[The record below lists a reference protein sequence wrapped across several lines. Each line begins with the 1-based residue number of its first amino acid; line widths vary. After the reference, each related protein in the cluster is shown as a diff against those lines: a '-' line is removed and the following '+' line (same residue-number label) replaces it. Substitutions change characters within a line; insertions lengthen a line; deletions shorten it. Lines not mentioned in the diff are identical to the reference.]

1 MKIVGVV
8 AEFNPFHNGHAYL
21 LEQARQAAGKEAV
34 IVCVMSGNWMQRG
47 EPAIISKFPRA
58 RIAAESGADLI
69 FELPTPWA
77 AAAAGTFA
85 QGAVDLLVAAGIDM
99 LVFGSESG
107 DIAALQQLA
116 DCLSDEAT
124 QALIRE
130 ELTKG
135 ISYPAAR
142 QRAVRRRIGSAA
154 ATCLDHPNNTLAVEY
169 LLALKTLGAD
179 HVEAYTVSRFAVPHD
194 SLTVN
199 RGFASANYIRS
210 CIKDGAWTE
219 VAMYVPPAATKVLAE
234 EEAAGRLPAD
244 FTGCERAMLAKL
256 RSMSPS
262 RFAQLP
268 DVSEGLENRLYRAA
282 QQACC
287 MEEFLDLSKTKRY
300 THARLRRIMTHAYL
314 NTVDSA
320 LPDSPSYLR
329 VLAANKAGQQYLRKL
344 SKTATLPVISRIAQ
358 IKSLSPEGQA
368 LFRYE
373 DRCTDLYVLTYPD
386 SMQWVGGGEFQ
397 SRPYFSET

>member
-8 AEFNPFHNGHAYL
+8 AEFNPFHNGHAHL
-21 LEQARQAAGKEAV
+21 LAQARQAAGEDAV

-47 EPAIISKFPRA
+47 EPAILSKFPRA
-58 RIAAESGADLI
+58 RIAVESGADLV

-85 QGAVDLLVAAGIDM
+85 GGAVKLLVDAGIDL

-107 DIAALQQLA
+107 DIAALRQVA
-116 DCLSDEAT
+116 DCLAQDAT
-124 QALIRE
+124 QLLIRE
-130 ELTKG
+130 ELAKG
-135 ISYPAAR
+135 ISYPTAR
-142 QRAVRRRIGSAA
+142 QRAVRRRIGAA
-154 ATCLDHPNNTLAVEY
+154 AACLDHPNNSLAVEY
-169 LLALKTLGAD
+169 LLALKALGSDAG
-179 HVEAYTVSRFAVPHD
+179 AYAVSRFAVPHD
-194 SLTVN
+194 SLTVS

-210 CIKDGAWTE
+210 CIKDGAWAE
-219 VAMYVPPAATKVLAE
+219 VAMYVPPAAMDVLAC

-244 FTGCERAMLAKL
+244 FVSCEQAILAKL
-256 RSMSPS
+256 RSMTPA

-282 QQACC
+282 RQACC

-300 THARLRRIMTHAYL
+300 THARLRRILTHAYL
-314 NTVDSA
+314 DTVAGSFPA
-320 LPDSPSYLR
+320 EPPYLR
-329 VLAANKAGQQYLRKL
+329 VLAANRTGQRYLRRL
-344 SKTATLPVISRIAQ
+344 SKTAAVPVISRIAQ
-358 IKSLSPEGQA
+358 VKQLDPEGQA

-386 SMQWVGGGEFQ
+386 SAQWVGGGEFQ
-397 SRPYFSET
+397 ARPYFSER

>member
-21 LEQARQAAGKEAV
+21 LDQARRAVDGEAV
-34 IVCVMSGNWMQRG
+34 VVCVMSGNWMQRG

-58 RIAAESGADLI
+58 RIAVASGADLV

-85 QGAVDLLVAAGIDM
+85 LGAVKLLVDAGIDL

-107 DIAALQQLA
+107 DMAELQKLA
-116 DCLSDEAT
+116 DCLSNQAT

-130 ELTKG
+130 ELAKG

-154 ATCLDHPNNTLAVEY
+154 AATLDHPNNTLAVEY
-169 LLALKTLGAD
+169 LLALKALGSKAVA
-179 HVEAYTVSRFAVPHD
+179 HTVSRFAVPHD

-210 CIKDGAWTE
+210 CIKDGAWAE
-219 VAMYVPPAATKVLAE
+219 VSMYVPPAAMEVLAE
-234 EEAAGRLPAD
+234 EEAAGRLPAE

-300 THARLRRIMTHAYL
+300 THARLRRIMTHAFL
-314 NTVDSA
+314 DTIDGA
-320 LPDSPSYLR
+320 LPAEPAYLR
-329 VLAANKAGQQYLRKL
+329 VLAANKTGQRYLRKL
-344 SKTATLPVISRIAQ
+344 SKTAPLPVISRIAQ
-358 IKSLSPEGQA
+358 VKQLAPEGQA

-386 SMQWVGGGEFQ
+386 SVQWIGGGEFQ
-397 SRPYFSET
+397 AKPYFSDH